1 MMDIN
6 FVYVNGFFFTGKYE
20 VKKLYC
26 LSACVL
32 YLTVDTLY
40 VSFVSPG
47 CQQES
52 KIARITVVAGHSDLL
67 IMGWGSDVAG

>member
-1 MMDIN
+1 MDIN
-6 FVYVNGFFFTGKYE
+6 FASVASSLLANTKQ
-20 VKKLYC
+20 KLHC
-26 LSACVL
+26 LSACVF

-52 KIARITVVAGHSDLL
+52 KVARITVVAGHSDLL